1 MYNFPTLTLEL
12 AVIEFKD
19 KHLLCALVRRT
30 SLGRRAFCLGILQ
43 IEQLVA
49 LLPLLCLF
57 RVFVADRVD
66 LQQVSVDIGEANQ
79 AR

>member
-57 RVFVADRVD
+57 RVFIANRVN
-66 LQQVSVDIGEANQ
+66 LQQVPIDVRKAY
-79 AR
+79 